1 MNLLIGKKAIE
12 FYTGRKTRT
21 VDYDIISE
29 NAVNLKDSLKE
40 SVQTDIAD
48 VYSLNNYDILDNYK
62 TNNYIELNGQRIY
75 ICSLKGLAILYR
87 SHLWRRNK
95 FKNNIYIY
103 HWICDK
109 SYNVNDLR
117 ILKARIKATKKH
129 WGVSNPN
136 LNQSN
141 QEFFDDSVDKKFDHD
156 HIHELVSYP
165 DKPMYTRMKRNR
177 SLAKCEKDMWDDFI
191 HMDKIKCVQ
200 EETYVI
206 AMERFLIRNDFNW
219 REMSWV
225 GAYHEALEKVCTE
238 LTSGW
243 FRDFA
248 IDNFPEIS
256 KNYNPNVFTKVG
268 KELGYDI

>member
-1 MNLLIGKKAIE
+1 
-12 FYTGRKTRT
+12 
-21 VDYDIISE
+21 
-29 NAVNLKDSLKE
+29 
-40 SVQTDIAD
+40 
-48 VYSLNNYDILDNYK
+48 
-62 TNNYIELNGQRIY
+62 
-75 ICSLKGLAILYR
+75 
-87 SHLWRRNK
+87 
-95 FKNNIYIY
+95 
-103 HWICDK
+103 
-109 SYNVNDLR
+109 
-117 ILKARIKATKKH
+117 
-129 WGVSNPN
+129 
-136 LNQSN
+136 
-141 QEFFDDSVDKKFDHD
+141 
-156 HIHELVSYP
+156 
-165 DKPMYTRMKRNR
+165 MKRNR